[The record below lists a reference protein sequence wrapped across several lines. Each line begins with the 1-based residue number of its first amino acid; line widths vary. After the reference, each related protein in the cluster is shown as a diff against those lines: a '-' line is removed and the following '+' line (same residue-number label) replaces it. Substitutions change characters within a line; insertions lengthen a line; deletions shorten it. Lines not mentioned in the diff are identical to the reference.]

1 MVKQSA
7 QTMGVVRAKNARQKR
22 KLKKEEPKVF
32 ENTKNTVLIKGGNV
46 SNTLTQVMHDFHRL
60 KQPNSIM
67 YKKKNIVRPFEDVSS
82 IEFFSQKSD
91 AALFCFGSHNKK
103 RPDNL
108 VIGRLF
114 DHQILDM
121 IELGVKNYKQM
132 SGKCGIALGTK
143 PILSFAG
150 DQWESEITLKDQ
162 TQIHFKK
169 IRNLFLDFF
178 RGENVTN
185 IRLKGLELF
194 IQLTLIDGI
203 IAIRTYQVKLLK
215 SGLDQPRI
223 ELESIGPDMDLELRR
238 TQFGSEELMKKAM
251 KVPPEAKLRLKKN
264 ILVNDI
270 TKEKT
275 GTVHLGRQNLDE
287 LQRNTKKQ
295 KALVRPM
302 PEKEIDSEDEKEF
315 EEDVEMEEL

>member
-1 MVKQSA
+1 M
-7 QTMGVVRAKNARQKR
+7 
-22 KLKKEEPKVF
+22 
-32 ENTKNTVLIKGGNV
+32 
-46 SNTLTQVMHDFHRL
+46 
-60 KQPNSIM
+60 
-67 YKKKNIVRPFEDVSS
+67 
-82 IEFFSQKSD
+82 
-91 AALFCFGSHNKK
+91 
-103 RPDNL
+103 
-108 VIGRLF
+108 
-114 DHQILDM
+114 
-121 IELGVKNYKQM
+121 
-132 SGKCGIALGTK
+132 
-143 PILSFAG
+143 
-150 DQWESEITLKDQ
+150 
-162 TQIHFKK
+162 
-169 IRNLFLDFF
+169 
-178 RGENVTN
+178 

-223 ELESIGPDMDLELRR
+223 ELESIGPGILWTLDPFNFWSILDMDLELRR

>member
-1 MVKQSA
+1 M
-7 QTMGVVRAKNARQKR
+7 
-22 KLKKEEPKVF
+22 
-32 ENTKNTVLIKGGNV
+32 
-46 SNTLTQVMHDFHRL
+46 
-60 KQPNSIM
+60 
-67 YKKKNIVRPFEDVSS
+67 
-82 IEFFSQKSD
+82 
-91 AALFCFGSHNKK
+91 
-103 RPDNL
+103 
-108 VIGRLF
+108 
-114 DHQILDM
+114 
-121 IELGVKNYKQM
+121 
-132 SGKCGIALGTK
+132 
-143 PILSFAG
+143 
-150 DQWESEITLKDQ
+150 
-162 TQIHFKK
+162 
-169 IRNLFLDFF
+169 
-178 RGENVTN
+178 

-223 ELESIGPDMDLELRR
+223 ELESIGPGIFRAFDPYNFWSILDMDLELRR